1 MKSLQI
7 KSLGWMAL
15 GILMGFGSQ
24 WQVLM
29 QPNSAI
35 AVEAV
40 NKNLAWAIA
49 STKPK
54 TTTKSIATGTQI
66 GPAIDCDGD
75 GQQNDARIDHDGDG
89 IPDECLIGNQA
100 VNSKTP
106 EIQSPSD
113 RLTPARVRISAEWQA
128 MQQQLETCKVSRKS
142 EKLVVYSVWVCKNG
156 QIAKAAE
163 AQAEVGDGLGYWL
176 RGDQIR
182 AVQFFHTGE
191 VWFFKN
197 GQLEAILTDSTRS
210 QVKMTFSQEE
220 LAHARKLLPDGHLNI
235 LQVFELR

>member
-1 MKSLQI
+1 
-7 KSLGWMAL
+7 MAL

-24 WQVLM
+24 SQVLM
-29 QPNSAI
+29 HPNSAI

-40 NKNLAWAIA
+40 HKNLASAIA
-49 STKPK
+49 STKLK
-54 TTTKSIATGTQI
+54 TPTTSIATGTQI

-75 GQQNDARIDHDGDG
+75 GRQNDARIDYDGDG
-89 IPDECLIGNQA
+89 IPDQCLIGNQA
-100 VNSKTP
+100 INSKLP
-106 EIQSPSD
+106 ESQSIESA
-113 RLTPARVRISAEWQA
+113 TVRIPVEWQA
-128 MQQQLETCKVSRKS
+128 MQKQLEACKVLRKT

-156 QIAKAAE
+156 QVAKTAE

-191 VWFFKN
+191 VWFFQN
-197 GQLEAILTDSTRS
+197 GRLEAILSGDTPS

-220 LAHARKLLPDGHLNI
+220 LAYSRKLVPDGHLEI
-235 LQVFELR
+235 LQVFGMR